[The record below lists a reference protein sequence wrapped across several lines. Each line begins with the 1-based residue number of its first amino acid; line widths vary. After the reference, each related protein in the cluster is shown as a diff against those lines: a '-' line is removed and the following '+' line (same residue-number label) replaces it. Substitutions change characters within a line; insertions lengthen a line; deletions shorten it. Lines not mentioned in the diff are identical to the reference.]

1 MISLEHV
8 EKDFGGRTVLRVERL
23 GIGAGTRLGVEG
35 ANGSGKSTLLRLLA
49 RLERPTR
56 GRVVTELAPGEIV
69 LVHQQPWF
77 FRGTV
82 EENLAFARRVARGP
96 TDDARAFLDALG
108 GGWLVDAPAKTLS
121 GGERA
126 RVALARALSVRPR
139 VLLLDEP
146 YAALDEA
153 GVAAARALIALYEG
167 ALVIAGPAV
176 DALDANER
184 LVLPSRA
191 VGP

>member
-1 MISLEHV
+1 MIRLDHV
-8 EKDFGGRTVLRVERL
+8 EKAFGRRTVLRVERL
-23 GIGAGTRLGVEG
+23 EIGAGTRLGIEG

-82 EENLAFARRVARGP
+82 EDNLAFARRVAPGEV
-96 TDDARAFLDALG
+96 DDARALLEALG
-108 GGWLVDAPAKTLS
+108 GASLLSSPAKTLS

-146 YAALDEA
+146 YAALDEPGA
-153 GVAAARALIALYEG
+153 AAARALIASYDG
-167 ALVIAGPAV
+167 ALVIAGPTV
-176 DALDANER
+176 DAEVVTER
-184 LVLPSRA
+184 LVLPSRPA
-191 VGP
+191 GT